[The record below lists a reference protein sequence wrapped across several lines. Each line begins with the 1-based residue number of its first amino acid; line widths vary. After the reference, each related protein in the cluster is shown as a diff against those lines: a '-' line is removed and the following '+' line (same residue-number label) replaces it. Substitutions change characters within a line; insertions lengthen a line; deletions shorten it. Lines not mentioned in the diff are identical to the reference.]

1 MSFIIE
7 KATLPTYNIYM
18 HYTCIRISKG
28 SAKKTHFFTVG
39 GGVRLYAYST
49 KHLQHLSLSQII
61 QRISTVPLSMIRSP
75 NHSEGGDTEL
85 CEEVQSQEETGF
97 WRSMF
102 QAASPKPLYSSYVGL
117 CAVRK
122 SSRQVLD
129 HMFNPFP
136 QAGCRTLCKW
146 THHMSNA
153 PSQYPMCRTL
163 EQVQAHMA
171 NISASTLPSPV
182 HKLLVVQ
189 YRTCIYTERATT
201 YHPGLCWSCK
211 ANPWVGIQRNMQ
223 VPLKIDWYI
232 YCLIRTNTN
241 CKLHRFYW
249 LIWAKIHL
257 FYRNISTIIN
267 NSHFVE
273 LT

>member
-1 MSFIIE
+1 MYKDFKGIGQKDPLFHGGGGE
-7 KATLPTYNIYM
+7 LGYLPILRNIYNI
-18 HYTCIRISKG
+18 C
-28 SAKKTHFFTVG
+28 HFHRSYNEFPQSHSVRS
-39 GGVRLYAYST
+39 GVP
-49 KHLQHLSLSQII
+49 II
-61 QRISTVPLSMIRSP
+61 QREAIQSCAKGFKAKRRLDSDAQCSTLDDASP
-75 NHSEGGDTEL
+75 N
-85 CEEVQSQEETGF
+85 
-97 WRSMF
+97 
-102 QAASPKPLYSSYVGL
+102 PLYSSYVGL

-182 HKLLVVQ
+182 HKLPVVQ
-189 YRTCIYTERATT
+189 YRACIYTERAMT

-211 ANPWVGIQRNMQ
+211 ADPWVGIQRNMQ